1 MKKMSQILES
11 TDNSKWEVKIQL
23 SLFVDAAN
31 EGEASFLAEQAI
43 NSLQL
48 EKELTISDVEKI

>member
-1 MKKMSQILES
+1 MSQILES

>member
-1 MKKMSQILES
+1 MKKMSRILES
-11 TDNSKWEVKIQL
+11 TDDSKWEVKIQL